1 MYTHIFANIMLTA
14 YDITVLNK
22 ERAEKTNTKE
32 RKSKNKKYKTLNLA
46 NQRKIE
52 NFSLHQDF
60 FAKTGNL
67 KTQEY
72 GDDNINTKETYQKL
86 INIIDSKAV
95 FTQTERQ
102 MFFYKYEQLYNA
114 LIAQYVVSNL
124 EKKEIL
130 RKYTKATIPAIV
142 ALDMYKT
149 LSLSVDK

>member
-1 MYTHIFANIMLTA
+1 MLTA

-22 ERAEKTNTKE
+22 ERIEKINTKE
-32 RKSKNKKYKTLNLA
+32 RKNKNKKYKTLNLA

-114 LIAQYVVSNL
+114 LIAQ
-124 EKKEIL
+124 
-130 RKYTKATIPAIV
+130 
-142 ALDMYKT
+142 
-149 LSLSVDK
+149 